1 MANAC
6 CVRSRVKQYPRQV
19 RTPCGS
25 CLMKR
30 RVSSGLRHIDIRALL
45 DQQAHGLTILAQ
57 GNTCMQWLVVH
68 GIPREAVYMRAVG
81 EQQSRRLGSAKRGR
95 QMQRRPTVGRT
106 LMDQHRILSQQRFKA
121 AAIAQSAGLKNIQC
135 GQVGK
140 QKIPDHRL
148 AAVNAPQKSRDAL
161 GVSASNQRRILFR
174 SGGDFR
180 RLAVADQV
188 KKALAHRASLASMR
202 DHLTV
207 RIGEGSSQ
215 YGLLRSLDHRTRFG
229 AVRIDAEGDY
239 QVNDDRHRL
248 AV

>member
-6 CVRSRVKQYPRQV
+6 CVCSRVKQYPRQV

-81 EQQSRRLGSAKRGR
+81 EQQSCGLGSAKRGR
-95 QMQRRPTVGRT
+95 QVQRRPAVGRT
-106 LMDQHRILSQQRFKA
+106 LMDQHRILSQQRFNA
-121 AAIAQSAGLKNIQC
+121 AAIAQSAGLKNIQR
-135 GQVGK
+135 GQVGQ

-148 AAVNAPQKSRDAL
+148 AAVDAPQKSRDAR

-174 SGGDFR
+174 CGGDFR

-188 KKALAHRASLASMR
+188 KKTLAHRASLASMR

-207 RIGEGSSQ
+207 RIADGSGQ

-229 AVRIDAEGDY
+229 PIGVDAEGDY
-239 QVNDDRHRL
+239 QVNHYRNRL
-248 AV
+248 TV